1 MRTSS
6 VFTTR
11 DMFFINCVAASS
23 SLCISFRSFSSG
35 PAARARGLSPEL
47 WADVRSGPTR
57 DDARWP
63 SVPSPAARVSSVP
76 ESTQTTCSQST
87 RGFGSG

>member
-1 MRTSS
+1 MRSSSS
-6 VFTTR
+6 VY
-11 DMFFINCVAASS
+11 DQYIDNCGDD
-23 SLCISFRSFSSG
+23 LLIGEGCISFRSFSSG

-63 SVPSPAARVSSVP
+63 SVPLPAARVSSVP
-76 ESTQTTCSQST
+76 ESTQTTFTQSMS
-87 RGFGSG
+87 GYGST

>member
-1 MRTSS
+1 MLTSS
-6 VFTTR
+6 AFTTQY
-11 DMFFINCVAASS
+11 MYPCVAASS
-23 SLCISFRSFSSG
+23 SLKCISFRSFSSG

-63 SVPSPAARVSSVP
+63 SVPLPAARVSSVP
-76 ESTQTTCSQST
+76 ESTQKTCSQST
-87 RGFGSG
+87 RGFGST